1 MKAKRFILH
10 IDMDA
15 YFASL
20 ESQACPFLRGKPLVV
35 GAMPGSRGVVASA
48 SYEARKFGIRAGMPV
63 TQARRICPGLEHVPC
78 HPSLYIHT
86 SSRIMKLLL
95 EVTSLVEM
103 FSIDE
108 AFLDITD
115 LIDADAGEPAGW
127 RRAEQLARE
136 ISGWI
141 ESRFNLTCSI
151 GIGPNRLLA
160 KMASKMEK
168 PRGVTALNQQA
179 FRSHFSHRPVD
190 DLYGVGE
197 KTAASLMIFGI
208 ERIGELAETP
218 VEFLRGRFGTYG
230 DALHAMAHGEDE
242 SHVVALHESPLAKS
256 MGHEHTLQRDTVTLD
271 EGLALLLSLTE
282 RVSSDMRGEGLAG
295 KRVAIKMRYADFST
309 LTRQRMLSFPT
320 QETRDVYRTAKALFL
335 GNYCGDGI
343 RLLGVTV
350 GELMETGGRQQI
362 GLFPED
368 RRYRQYLD
376 ALDQVRNQFG
386 PESLRVAGGLAVRSA
401 ERTIA
406 GLS

>member
-1 MKAKRFILH
+1 MRAQRFIVH

-20 ESQACPFLRGKPLVV
+20 ESQACPFLSGKPLVV

-48 SYEARKFGIRAGMPV
+48 SYEAREFGIRAGMPV
-63 TQARRICPGLEHVPC
+63 TQALRICPGLEHVPC

-95 EVTSLVEM
+95 ELTTRVEM

-115 LIDADAGEPAGW
+115 LISASDGGAAAW
-127 RRAEQLARE
+127 RRAQELARE
-136 ISGWI
+136 LSGMI

-151 GIGPNRLLA
+151 GIGPNKLLA
-160 KMASKMEK
+160 KMASKMKK
-168 PRGVTALNQQA
+168 PRGVTALTQRA

-218 VEFLRGRFGTYG
+218 VEFLRGRFGVYG
-230 DALHAMAHGEDE
+230 DALHAMSRGEDD
-242 SHVVALHESPLAKS
+242 SHVVALHESPPAKS
-256 MGHEHTLQRDTVTLD
+256 MGHEHTLQRDTATLD
-271 EGLALLLSLTE
+271 EGLALLLSLAE
-282 RVSSDMRGEGLAG
+282 RVSSDLRGEGLAG
-295 KRVAIKMRYADFST
+295 RRVAIKMRYADFST
-309 LTRQRMLSFPT
+309 LTRQRMLSFPS

-350 GELMETGGRQQI
+350 GELMATGGRQQM

-368 RRYRQYLD
+368 RRYRDYLE
-376 ALDQVRNQFG
+376 AVDQVRNQFG
-386 PESLRVAGGLAVRSA
+386 HESLRVAGGLVVRA
-401 ERTIA
+401 QERTA
-406 GLS
+406 SRFS